1 MKKRIISFVIVC
13 LLSLSWLTVL
23 SSADAQLSNA
33 NDVITPE
40 LREVMNASKAADKI
54 PVSVWT
60 DEIDAAEVEELAL
73 KKTGYNKE
81 SIRAL
86 VEQGKGD
93 TVTLDDVNEYI
104 AVERKLYAEK
114 QQSANQK
121 FAQKYTFLNEA
132 KTQKDAYVCSY
143 APMIVVSLTKSQIE
157 TLAKD
162 SAVNTMYYSP
172 KTESKNEMD
181 VSIPLINAKYNRD
194 TSGYTGQGVRIG
206 MVESAI
212 PDSSKFTL
220 VNSNIITTPTTLD
233 ALRQIYVEDYDGA
246 FEDAVDHATR
256 VAEIMVSTFTGDGGI
271 YRGIVPEAQL
281 YCFPLHEDYG
291 WFYGAVES
299 LLQQN
304 VTVINMSAEVYN
316 TINPARGQ
324 YTDYERWIDH
334 IAHNHSVHFVKSAGN
349 NGNLVTH
356 PGLAYNIV
364 TVGAIDDKNT
374 QDNLSDDVICNF
386 SSYNET
392 ANTSGIT
399 PPNKPDLVAPGY
411 LIRLQNSAANGTS
424 FAAPHV
430 TGVIAQLIDQYPALA
445 VLQDLMKAMLTA
457 AVSHDYISYTPYQ
470 TSLFEKYGA
479 GLVDAKAC
487 SEISYRGTFVSST
500 FTAAQ
505 NNYTKTYTF
514 NATTSDNKIR
524 VSLAWLK
531 SVWFSGSDHLSNTTP
546 GTDAPLANLDL
557 IVIRPNGLELPMC
570 QYENYDLN
578 TNLVIIEFDP
588 EVYGYGTY
596 TVKIKIH
603 DSTGT
608 PTYFGIAWWAD
619 RN

>member
-1 MKKRIISFVIVC
+1 MKKRIISFIIVC
-13 LLSLSWLTVL
+13 LLSLSCLTVL

-54 PVSVWT
+54 PVSIWT

-73 KKTGYNKE
+73 KKTGFNKA

-114 QQSANQK
+114 QQSANKK
-121 FAQKYTFLNEA
+121 FAEKYTFLNEA

-162 SAVNTMYYSP
+162 SVVNTMYYSP
-172 KTESKNEMD
+172 RTEYVEQMA
-181 VSIPLINAKYNRD
+181 VSLPLINANYTRD
-194 TSGYTGQGVRIG
+194 TLRYTGSGVKVGI
-206 MVESAI
+206 VERGI
-212 PDSSKFTL
+212 PSTIDIPLNT
-220 VNSNIITTPTTLD
+220 VIVDYYPDD
-233 ALRQIYVEDYDGA
+233 AEYSE
-246 FEDAVDHATR
+246 HAQA
-256 VAEIMVSTFTGDGGI
+256 VAEIIASNKAPL
-271 YRGIVPEAQL
+271 RGIAPDVDMYCAQV
-281 YCFPLHEDYG
+281 FDDIEFIQG
-291 WFYGAVES
+291 VEWLITKGVS
-299 LLQQN
+299 
-304 VTVINMSAEVYN
+304 VINISGALDTTGYYGEY
-316 TINPARGQ
+316 
-324 YTDYERWIDH
+324 DRWADH
-334 IAHNHSVHFVKSAGN
+334 IAHNHSVHLVIAAGN
-349 NGNLVTH
+349 ETDNSSGGVVTS
-356 PGLAYNIV
+356 PGLAYNAI
-364 TVGAIDDKNT
+364 TVGAINDGGT
-374 QDNLSDDVICNF
+374 ATNLSDDVLCTF
-386 SSYNET
+386 SSYIERSAVIN
-392 ANTSGIT
+392 GVIT
-399 PPNKPDLVAPGY
+399 KAANKPDVVASGLALFTSSFPDGQFEPE
-411 LIRLQNSAANGTS
+411 RMVSGTS
-424 FAAPHV
+424 FSAPHV
-430 TGVIAQLIDQYPALA
+430 TGVVAQLIQQYPSLA

-457 AVSHDYISYTPYQ
+457 AISHDYISYTPYQ

-505 NNYTKTYTF
+505 SNYTKTYTF

-546 GTDAPLANLDL
+546 GTNAPLANLDL
-557 IVIRPNGLELPMC
+557 IIVRPNGTELPMC

-596 TVKIKIH
+596 TVKVKIH
-603 DSTGT
+603 DSTGKA
-608 PTYFGIAWWAD
+608 TYFGLAWWAN

>member
-1 MKKRIISFVIVC
+1 MKKRIISFIIVC
-13 LLSLSWLTVL
+13 LLSLSCLTVL

-54 PVSVWT
+54 PVSIWT

-73 KKTGYNKE
+73 KKTGFNKA

-121 FAQKYTFLNEA
+121 FAGKYTFLTEA
-132 KTQKDAYVCSY
+132 KSKEDAYVCSY

-162 SAVNTMYYSP
+162 FEVNTMYYSP
-172 KTESKNEMD
+172 KAEVQDEMD
-181 VSIPLINAKYNRD
+181 VSLPTIKADYTRD
-194 TSGYTGQGVRIG
+194 TSEYDGTGIKIG
-206 MVESAI
+206 MVEGGVPRNNMQLSYFNSLGQPRI
-212 PDSSKFTL
+212 FTHEL
-220 VNSNIITTPTTLD
+220 NTTNDQT
-233 ALRQIYVEDYDGA
+233 E
-246 FEDAVDHATR
+246 HATV
-256 VAEIMVSTFTGDGGI
+256 VAEIMISDSSD
-271 YRGIVPEAQL
+271 YPGIVPNAE
-281 YCFPLHEDYG
+281 LHSVG
-291 WFYGAVES
+291 LSKVGFYPAVEW
-299 LLQQN
+299 LLQSGAH
-304 VTVINMSAEVYN
+304 VINMSAGLTTTGEYSASDKWV
-316 TINPARGQ
+316 
-324 YTDYERWIDH
+324 DH

-349 NGNLVTH
+349 SGDKVSS
-356 PGLAYNIV
+356 PGLAYNAI
-364 TVGAIDDKNT
+364 TVGAINDGNT
-374 QDNLSDDVICNF
+374 TEWDNDVAYTDTAF
-386 SSYNET
+386 NEVIS
-392 ANTSGIT
+392 SGIT
-399 PPNKPDLVAPGY
+399 PANKPDVMAPGVLIKTASFPNAY
-411 LIRLQNSAANGTS
+411 LTNGIAVTGTS
-424 FAAPHV
+424 AAAPHV
-430 TGVIAQLIDQYPALA
+430 TGVVAQLIQQYPSLA

-505 NNYTKTYTF
+505 SNYTKTYTF

-524 VSLAWLK
+524 VSLVWLK
-531 SVWFSGSDHLSNTTP
+531 SVWFSGSDHLISTTP
-546 GTDAPLANLDL
+546 GTNAPLANLDL

-578 TNLVIIEFDP
+578 TNLVVLEFDP

-603 DSTGT
+603 DSTGKA
-608 PTYFGIAWWAD
+608 TYFGLAWWAN